1 MKKNITPFVKL
12 SLALEIYAYMLPV
25 VLLVYFIVIAG
36 NMFQLMTPV
45 LIGAI
50 SGSLFALIPYLF
62 IRKKKIAPL
71 FQSLHNLAKTDVD
84 RLREIKLKLLMHPR
98 FEARAVFIRYPVGIF
113 FFMLAVGLSGE
124 LTATRIAVII
134 AGAAMVI
141 PITSSF
147 FLFQSEI
154 VLSQYLHDPRLA
166 GIFINEDSYKTLDQF
181 IRILIVLI
189 SILLMPLILFVSFV
203 ILIDMNMLHLDY
215 VIIHIVFI
223 STVLIT
229 TAIVAAYFFAKSSKK
244 IIFDVKESINN
255 IARGELFD
263 KAVAM
268 ISTDEMGSMVTNIN
282 LLITKLR
289 GVISEIHSLSQNLS
303 ISSEDMASAA
313 ANFTEQSQTTAST
326 VEEIT
331 STLEEI
337 SAASESIY
345 DTIKYQHRRTQI
357 LIENIHKLHKIVN
370 DEEEEMGK
378 ALTVKSALDQKIETV
393 NLKINETIEQMK
405 TAIGD
410 AARMLDHTASINDIS
425 DQTNLLSLNASI
437 EAARAGESGRG
448 FAVVADEIGK
458 LADQA
463 GENAKTI
470 FQIVGTTNTSM
481 EKSYQS
487 LSAAIGTIEEIFDG
501 LNLFGEAV
509 NKISKLAHDN
519 LDINT
524 ILQDD
529 TVHFLKRAD
538 DILKS
543 MEEQKV
549 AINEISKSIQA
560 INETTYANSSSS
572 EELSAN
578 SENVSEHAK
587 RMKEMVEFFKI

>member
-1 MKKNITPFVKL
+1 MLQIIT
-12 SLALEIYAYMLPV
+12 I
-25 VLLVYFIVIAG
+25 
-36 NMFQLMTPV
+36 V
-45 LIGAI
+45 LIGAV
-50 SGSLFALIPYLF
+50 SGSLAALIPYLF

-71 FQSLHNLAKTDVD
+71 FQSLQILSKTDVD
-84 RLREIKLKLLMHPR
+84 RLREVKLKLLMHPR
-98 FEARAVFIRYPVGIF
+98 FEALTVFLRYPVGVF
-113 FFMLAVGLSGE
+113 VFMLIIGLSGE
-124 LTATRIAVII
+124 LTATRIAVTM
-134 AGAAMVI
+134 AGAAMVM

-154 VLSQYLHDPRLA
+154 TLSQYLHDPRLA
-166 GIFINEDSYKTLDQF
+166 GISINEDSYKALDQF
-181 IRILIVLI
+181 TRILIVLI
-189 SILLMPLILFVSFV
+189 SILLMPLILFVTFV
-203 ILIDMNMLHLDY
+203 ILINMDMLHLDNI
-215 VIIHIVFI
+215 IIHIVFV

-229 TAIVAAYFFAKSSKK
+229 TAIVAAFFYAKSSKK
-244 IIFDVKESINN
+244 IISDVKESLNN

-263 KAVAM
+263 KAIAM
-268 ISTDEMGSMVTNIN
+268 ISTDEMGSMVIYIN

-289 GVISEIHSLSQNLS
+289 DVITEIHSLSQNLS
-303 ISSEDMASAA
+303 LSSKDMASAA
-313 ANFTEQSQTTAST
+313 ANFAEQSQTTAST

-345 DTIKYQHRRTQI
+345 ASIEYQHRRTQI
-357 LIENIHKLHKIVN
+357 LIENIRKLHKIVN

-378 ALTVKSALDQKIETV
+378 ALTVKSALDEKIEMV
-393 NLKINETIEQMK
+393 NLKINETIELMK

-425 DQTNLLSLNASI
+425 DRTNLLSLNASI
-437 EAARAGESGRG
+437 EAARAGESGKG

-458 LADQA
+458 LADQT

-470 FQIVGTTNTSM
+470 SQIVGTTNTSM

-501 LNLFGEAV
+501 LNLFGKAV
-509 NKISKLAHDN
+509 NKISDLAHDN

-543 MEEQKV
+543 MEEQKL

-560 INETTYANSSSS
+560 INEATYANSSSS

-578 SENVSEHAK
+578 SENVAEHAR
-587 RMKEMVEFFKI
+587 RMKEMVEFFKT